1 MSKPR
6 RRKQK
11 KQVKPELRLRQFAA
25 TELSD
30 QLAAQHSAAD
40 LPRFMVDTVAGA
52 YAPTDAQLMIEGF
65 GAAAT
70 RPVTLRA
77 NTLKATAEDI
87 AATLDAADIAHCPR
101 RMVPGCLHPA
111 RGPRYPIC
119 GTSTSTVTAR
129 STCRACRR

>member
-11 KQVKPELRLRQFAA
+11 KQVKPELKLRQFAA

-30 QLAAQHSAAD
+30 QLAAQPSAAD

-52 YAPTDAQLMIEGF
+52 YTPADAERMIEGF

-77 NTLKATAEDI
+77 NTLKPRTSPLHSTRPESR
-87 AATLDAADIAHCPR
+87 TKPLPGTRMPSSCPR
-101 RMVPGCLHPA
+101 
-111 RGPRYPIC
+111 PRFPIC
-119 GTSTSTVTAR
+119 GTSTSTATA
-129 STCRACRR
+129 

>member
-11 KQVKPELRLRQFAA
+11 KQVKAELKLRQFAA

-70 RPVTLRA
+70 RPVTLRT

-87 AATLDAADIAHCPR
+87 AAGHVSSVANGMPGTLTIPPSRDFEGFYIALIR
-101 RMVPGCLHPA
+101 K
-111 RGPRYPIC
+111 
-119 GTSTSTVTAR
+119 R
-129 STCRACRR
+129 S

>member
-11 KQVKPELRLRQFAA
+11 KPVKPELKLRQFAA

-52 YAPTDAQLMIEGF
+52 YAPADAELMIEGF

-77 NTLKATAEDI
+77 NTLRATAEDI
-87 AATLDAADIAHCPR
+87 AAALDAPASPTTPSPGTQTPLSCPR
-101 RMVPGCLHPA
+101 
-111 RGPRYPIC
+111 PRFPIC
-119 GTSTSTVTAR
+119 GTSTSTATAR
-129 STCRACRR
+129 STCRACRP